1 MTNKIRVLIVEDEP
15 AIAEHIAAY
24 LDNNDFSVSGIAYD
38 SADALEELRINTPDV
53 VILDINLSEEK
64 DGIDIA
70 VLINEQYQ
78 LPFLFLTAHSDKQT
92 LNRAKSVNPSGYI
105 VKPFNERTLQ
115 ATVEIALTNHAD
127 RVNRQMPKLL
137 PQKVNH
143 GLPDPLS
150 DREFDVLK
158 LVYEG
163 ATNKQISGQ
172 LFISENTI
180 KTHLKNI
187 YLKLDA
193 NTRYGVLVK
202 LRELMNIS

>member
-24 LDNNDFSVSGIAYD
+24 LVNNDFSVSGIAYD

>member
-38 SADALEELRINTPDV
+38 NADALEELRVNTPDV

-70 VLINEQYQ
+70 ALINEKYQ

-115 ATVEIALTNHAD
+115 ASVEIAITNHAD

-137 PQKVNH
+137 PHKVNH
-143 GLPDPLS
+143 GLPEPLS

-163 ATNKQISGQ
+163 ATNKQIAGQ

-202 LRELMNIS
+202 LRELMNVT

>member
-115 ATVEIALTNHAD
+115 ASVEIALTNHAD